1 MDTQYII
8 AQILGVI
15 GWTLYLLSFHAKREN
30 KVIFMQILAST
41 FYGLNYGLLGA
52 WSGLFVSALE
62 TIRSIGYY
70 KTDKDK
76 YIFRLSVPVY
86 ILIGIFSEDS
96 IVGILPIAASLLE
109 SYATLKSKKF
119 MVIGGAIGMCLW
131 IVYGFFYAD
140 YVGILTDLLILV
152 SNLSIL
158 LNGYSKF
165 LRRDRVYTVSG
176 LYISANTME
185 ELHHLDK
192 GYYDSQYLW
201 DVESMKELYKSEK
214 NSYILVKDNNKII
227 GYVNILN
234 LRKEVYDKMIE
245 SQELF
250 DEFQA
255 KDILNFEIGKQI
267 YLNINSIVLKSEYH
281 NKDSIEKI
289 SHAIDKFISMRKK
302 KGYKIKEISSI
313 SVNEFESDV
322 LENLGFEKVR
332 DITNES
338 FLYVKKY

>member
-52 WSGLFVSALE
+52 WSGLCVSALE

-76 YIFRLSVPVY
+76 YIFRLSVPIY
-86 ILIGIFSEDS
+86 ILIGIFSEES
-96 IVGILPIAASLLE
+96 IIGILPIAASLIE

-119 MVIGGAIGMCLW
+119 MVVGSTIGMCLW
-131 IVYGFFYAD
+131 ITYGFFYAD
-140 YVGILTDLLILV
+140 YVGILTDLLVLT
-152 SNLSIL
+152 SNISIL

-176 LYISANTME
+176 IYISANTME

-192 GYYDSQYLW
+192 SYYDSQYVW
-201 DVESMKELYKSEK
+201 DINNMKELYKSEK

-234 LRKEVYDKMIE
+234 LTKDIYDKMKNAE
-245 SQELF
+245 ELY
-250 DEFQA
+250 DEFEA
-255 KDILNFEIGKQI
+255 KDILNFELNKDI

-281 NKDSIEKI
+281 NKDSVDKI
-289 SHAIDKFISMRKK
+289 SHAIDKFIKMRQK
-302 KGYKIKEISSI
+302 KGYKIKEICSI
-313 SVNEFESDV
+313 AVNEFESSV
-322 LENLGFEKVR
+322 LEHLEFEKIR

-338 FLYVKKY
+338 FMYVKKY

>member
-86 ILIGIFSEDS
+86 VLIGIFSEDS

-176 LYISANTME
+176 LYISAHTME
-185 ELHHLDK
+185 ELHHLDR

-201 DVESMKELYKSEK
+201 DVDNMKELYKSEK

-234 LRKEVYDKMIE
+234 LRKEIYNKMIE
-245 SQELF
+245 SEELF
-250 DEFQA
+250 DEFEA
-255 KDILNFEIGKQI
+255 RDILNFELGKDI

-289 SHAIDKFISMRKK
+289 SHAIDKFISMRHK